1 MALKIGI
8 NGFGRIGRMVL
19 RSIIE
24 NDRKDLEIVAI
35 NNRGNSE
42 VSSFLLKRDT
52 IHGNLKA
59 KIRFNDKGNLD
70 GTTQEYYGNGNKKFS
85 VRMNNGLVRDG
96 YMYTRSG
103 DRRKMNAEDYDKLG
117 LK

>member
-1 MALKIGI
+1 MNKGKTDGFEKEFYESGQLQSITKYNNGIKIESKKVYYP
-8 NGFGRIGRMVL
+8 N
-19 RSIIE
+19 
-24 NDRKDLEIVAI
+24 
-35 NNRGNSE
+35 
-42 VSSFLLKRDT
+42 
-52 IHGNLKA
+52 GNLKA